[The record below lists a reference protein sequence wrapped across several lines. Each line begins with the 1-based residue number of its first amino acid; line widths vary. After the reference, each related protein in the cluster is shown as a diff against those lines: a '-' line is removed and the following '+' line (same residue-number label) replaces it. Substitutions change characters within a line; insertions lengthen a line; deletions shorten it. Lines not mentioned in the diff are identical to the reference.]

1 MKINEIEV
9 FVESKRKFIREF
21 FEKNQEELT
30 NRIDIN
36 SIDDAYKVM
45 LQLTDKN
52 LDIIVKL
59 KSDLENSGNEQE
71 KLELEDMIKTMMQT
85 VTDGLAVYP

>member
-1 MKINEIEV
+1 MKINEIEI
-9 FVESKRKFIREF
+9 FVESKKKFIREF

-59 KSDLENSGNEQE
+59 KNDLEKSGNEQE
-71 KLELEDMIKTMMQT
+71 KLELEDMIKTMVQT